1 MNALPN
7 SAMTRTLRLCK
18 LGMRC
23 TSDADF
29 GKGDFEDGTGG
40 AAILARDVRG
50 AQRAALSRDERAGE
64 RESHAKAL
72 ALLRSGTPVEAFE
85 EAVQMFRRYPYPCIC
100 KAEIIVILVFTETV
114 DVYLNIGSG
123 VCDGIVHQVT
133 EDGIEQ

>member
-29 GKGDFEDGTGG
+29 GKCGVEDGTGG

-64 RESHAKAL
+64 RESHAKAH

-85 EAVQMFRRYPYPCIC
+85 EVGKVLLGYAVARR
-100 KAEIIVILVFTETV
+100 
-114 DVYLNIGSG
+114 
-123 VCDGIVHQVT
+123 H
-133 EDGIEQ
+133 